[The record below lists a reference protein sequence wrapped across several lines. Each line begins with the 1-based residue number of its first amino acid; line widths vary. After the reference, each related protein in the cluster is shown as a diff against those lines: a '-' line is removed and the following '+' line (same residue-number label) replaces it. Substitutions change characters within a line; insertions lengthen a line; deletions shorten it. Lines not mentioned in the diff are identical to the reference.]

1 MRKTA
6 LALSALLLVG
16 CNLSLQDQW
25 YDRSV
30 MATDTRMLAQMRRAQ
45 VIADIERLQI
55 VLRRTSLIDN
65 RIVIQSQINGYQSEL
80 NGLNTL
86 LTQ

>member
-1 MRKTA
+1 
-6 LALSALLLVG
+6 
-16 CNLSLQDQW
+16 
-25 YDRSV
+25 